1 MAIDSSLFAADI
13 PAGTY
18 TVGQVVNLGNIDGP
32 ANVRSGR
39 GAAKLKSITCAQFA
53 AQAPY
58 FRIHVKN
65 SDWIDD
71 IASFAAPVSG
81 AGGITV
87 FDDESGGVQKGHDC
101 NLTPNSGWQI
111 WAECVVGGTSTS
123 ANSIF
128 ALLDIDYPEVG
139 GVTDPKKAV
148 GLPTTIDYDVGG
160 ITTTAFGALVGST
173 WITQSVD
180 YFKAGYKY
188 VLDAV
193 EMITSASAT
202 TVAFVAFSNA
212 AGMGGLTRI
221 IPVTSNPNAIRY
233 SIKYSSVLLKGP
245 MDVKVK
251 AFQAA
256 AASNDLFMAHDYV
269 KQKA

>member
-1 MAIDSSLFAADI
+1 MAIDSTLFAADI

-18 TVGQVVNLGNIDGP
+18 AVGDVVQLVNVDGP

-39 GAAKLKSITCAQFA
+39 GVAKLKSIACAQINST
-53 AQAPY
+53 AP
-58 FRIHVKN
+58 FWRIHVKN

-71 IASFAAPVSG
+71 VASFAAPAGNNSATTFDEESG
-81 AGGITV
+81 AMQG
-87 FDDESGGVQKGHDC
+87 GHDC

-111 WAECVVGGTSTS
+111 YAECIVGGSPTA

-128 ALLDIDYPEVG
+128 CLIDVDYPEVG

-148 GLPTTIDYDVGG
+148 GFPTSISYDVANLPTAAVG
-160 ITTTAFGALVGST
+160 TMTTAAWNT
-173 WITQSVD
+173 KNVD
-180 YFKAGYKY
+180 YFKAGYRY

-193 EMITSASAT
+193 EFAT
-202 TVAFVAFSNA
+202 GPNVVGFIAFSNA

-221 IPVTSNPNAIRY
+221 IPVTSILQAIRY
-233 SIKYSSVLLKGP
+233 SVRYSSVLVKGP
-245 MDVKVK
+245 MDVKLK
-251 AFQAA
+251 IFQTTAGTIDVTM
-256 AASNDLFMAHDYV
+256 SHDYV